1 MRAYLKRSKGY
12 TEYWACDRSI
22 QKRLGLRVMLKILCS
37 KILLPLRK
45 DKDFLKY
52 PVNDISKMIIQIQQ
66 KSHFLRL
73 NFDMVTG
80 FVIELMHTFEEGAFG
95 NGLESFASIS
105 NEKQISK
112 EALTEVKSKSC
123 GFQVLERQLLASNIP
138 SAIFHVDL
146 SVNKPF
152 ISQTMLVYTN
162 AGLKH

>member
-1 MRAYLKRSKGY
+1 
-12 TEYWACDRSI
+12 
-22 QKRLGLRVMLKILCS
+22 MLEDIAPVEERQRFPKISCQRYFQDDHLDPT
-37 KILLPLRK
+37 KE
-45 DKDFLKY
+45 
-52 PVNDISKMIIQIQQ
+52 
-66 KSHFLRL
+66 SHFLRL

-95 NGLESFASIS
+95 NGLEGFASIS